1 MSFFNKY
8 YSEVVTIRFVS
19 TENEDKYCEFIID
32 PTDRSTWGDILM
44 DDGSWG
50 NSRPNDISEEEENE
64 VYEKMSKIEN
74 ILIGD

>member
-8 YSEVVTIRFVS
+8 YSEAVTIRFVS
-19 TENEDKYCEFIID
+19 TENEDEYCEFIID
-32 PTDRSTWGDILM
+32 PTDRSTWV
-44 DDGSWG
+44 
-50 NSRPNDISEEEENE
+50 NSKPNNISEEEEKE

>member
-8 YSEVVTIRFVS
+8 YSEAVTIRFVS
-19 TENEDKYCEFIID
+19 TENEDEYCEFIIN
-32 PTDRSTWGDILM
+32 PTDRSTWV
-44 DDGSWG
+44 
-50 NSRPNDISEEEENE
+50 NSKPNDISEEEEKE

>member
-8 YSEVVTIRFVS
+8 YSEAATIRFVS
-19 TENEDKYCEFIID
+19 TENEDEYCEFIID
-32 PTDRSTWGDILM
+32 PTDRSTWV
-44 DDGSWG
+44 
-50 NSRPNDISEEEENE
+50 NSKPNDISEEEEKE

>member
-8 YSEVVTIRFVS
+8 YSEAVTIRFVS
-19 TENEDKYCEFIID
+19 TENEDEYCEFIID
-32 PTDRSTWGDILM
+32 PTDRSTWV
-44 DDGSWG
+44 
-50 NSRPNDISEEEENE
+50 NSKPNDISEEEEKE

>member
-19 TENEDKYCEFIID
+19 TENEDEYCEFIID
-32 PTDRSTWGDILM
+32 PTDRSTWV
-44 DDGSWG
+44 
-50 NSRPNDISEEEENE
+50 NSKPNDISEEEEKE

>member
-8 YSEVVTIRFVS
+8 YSEAVTIRFVS
-19 TENEDKYCEFIID
+19 TEYEDEYCEFIID
-32 PTDRSTWGDILM
+32 PTDRSTWV
-44 DDGSWG
+44 
-50 NSRPNDISEEEENE
+50 NSKPNDISEEEEKE